1 MGAIRLVSLIAGALL
16 IMASFSAFFTV
27 NQTQQALVLQFGEPK
42 RTIQE
47 PGLAFKLPFIQDVIY
62 YEKRVLSLIPQDAEE
77 VILSDQ
83 KRLQVDA
90 YARYQI
96 EDPLLFYQTVRNELG
111 ARGRLEAIIDS
122 SVRRALGRET
132 LASILTGQRND
143 ITRSIGE
150 EVNASVSS
158 LGIRIIDVR
167 LRRADYPTATSQNIF
182 NRMKSER
189 EREANEFRATGEEEA
204 QKIRAD
210 AEKTAGV
217 PAAKRGQG
225 LASEVALARHDAPAC
240 GSGQRAS
247 VSSSHVSFPGGLLP
261 PTAKSRSSN
270 TASRAFM
277 RGTRSEGALVQA
289 HERPA
294 SSRVSA
300 STTAVAS
307 SIAPAKS
314 SRPPKDA
321 SATWPRRGAAG
332 IAHAVGSALQRVP
345 SKDSTLVSASPPS
358 DENPPATYMRSPCTA
373 APCCMRGSDN
383 LYLRRAPHY
392 FDFSS
397 AASKRQSP
405 STPMAQLNLSFNVFG
420 NSREISRSQR
430 LHQATVM
437 RGSM

>member
-1 MGAIRLVSLIAGALL
+1 MGIGRLVTLAVAALL
-16 IMASFSAFFTV
+16 LAGVSGSLFTV

-47 PGLAFKLPFIQDVIY
+47 PGLAFKLPFIQDVTY

-158 LGIRIIDVR
+158 LGIKIIDVR
-167 LRRADYPTATSQNIF
+167 LRRADYPAATSQNIF

-189 EREANEFRATGEEEA
+189 EREAKEFRATGEEEA

-210 AEKTAGV
+210 AEKTRTV
-217 PAAKRGQG
+217 II
-225 LASEVALARHDAPAC
+225 SEA
-240 GSGQRAS
+240 QREAQE
-247 VSSSHVSFPGGLLP
+247 
-261 PTAKSRSSN
+261 T
-270 TASRAFM
+270 
-277 RGTRSEGALVQA
+277 
-289 HERPA
+289 
-294 SSRVSA
+294 
-300 STTAVAS
+300 
-307 SIAPAKS
+307 
-314 SRPPKDA
+314 
-321 SATWPRRGAAG
+321 RGAGDGKAIEIYADSFG
-332 IAHAVGSALQRVP
+332 QDADFFAFYRSMEAYRKSMNNNDTSLVLSPDTSFFRFF
-345 SKDSTLVSASPPS
+345 KDKNGT
-358 DENPPATYMRSPCTA
+358 N
-373 APCCMRGSDN
+373 
-383 LYLRRAPHY
+383 
-392 FDFSS
+392 
-397 AASKRQSP
+397 
-405 STPMAQLNLSFNVFG
+405 
-420 NSREISRSQR
+420 
-430 LHQATVM
+430 
-437 RGSM
+437 

>member
-150 EVNASVSS
+150 EVNAS
-158 LGIRIIDVR
+158 
-167 LRRADYPTATSQNIF
+167 
-182 NRMKSER
+182 
-189 EREANEFRATGEEEA
+189 
-204 QKIRAD
+204 
-210 AEKTAGV
+210 
-217 PAAKRGQG
+217 
-225 LASEVALARHDAPAC
+225 C
-240 GSGQRAS
+240 
-247 VSSSHVSFPGGLLP
+247 LLY
-261 PTAKSRSSN
+261 T
-270 TASRAFM
+270 
-277 RGTRSEGALVQA
+277 
-289 HERPA
+289 
-294 SSRVSA
+294 
-300 STTAVAS
+300 
-307 SIAPAKS
+307 
-314 SRPPKDA
+314 
-321 SATWPRRGAAG
+321 
-332 IAHAVGSALQRVP
+332 
-345 SKDSTLVSASPPS
+345 
-358 DENPPATYMRSPCTA
+358 
-373 APCCMRGSDN
+373 
-383 LYLRRAPHY
+383 
-392 FDFSS
+392 
-397 AASKRQSP
+397 SP
-405 STPMAQLNLSFNVFG
+405 SPRDCQ
-420 NSREISRSQR
+420 
-430 LHQATVM
+430 
-437 RGSM
+437 

>member
-1 MGAIRLVSLIAGALL
+1 MGATRLVSLIAGALL
-16 IMASFSAFFTV
+16 IMASFSALFTV
-27 NQTQQALVLQFGEPK
+27 NQTQQALVLQFREPK

-47 PGLAFKLPFIQDVIY
+47 PGPAFKLPFIQDVIY

-189 EREANEFRATGEEEA
+189 EREAKEFRATGEEEA

-210 AEKTAGV
+210 AEKTRTVIISEAQREAQQPRGEGDGEAIKIYADSFGQDAEFFAFYRSMEAYRKSIGNSDTSMVLSPDSRFFRFFKDNAG
-217 PAAKRGQG
+217 
-225 LASEVALARHDAPAC
+225 DAP
-240 GSGQRAS
+240 
-247 VSSSHVSFPGGLLP
+247 
-261 PTAKSRSSN
+261 K
-270 TASRAFM
+270 
-277 RGTRSEGALVQA
+277 
-289 HERPA
+289 
-294 SSRVSA
+294 
-300 STTAVAS
+300 
-307 SIAPAKS
+307 
-314 SRPPKDA
+314 
-321 SATWPRRGAAG
+321 
-332 IAHAVGSALQRVP
+332 
-345 SKDSTLVSASPPS
+345 
-358 DENPPATYMRSPCTA
+358 
-373 APCCMRGSDN
+373 
-383 LYLRRAPHY
+383 
-392 FDFSS
+392 
-397 AASKRQSP
+397 
-405 STPMAQLNLSFNVFG
+405 
-420 NSREISRSQR
+420 
-430 LHQATVM
+430 
-437 RGSM
+437 

>member
-1 MGAIRLVSLIAGALL
+1 MGIGRLVTLAVAALL
-16 IMASFSAFFTV
+16 LAGVSGSLFTV

-47 PGLAFKLPFIQDVIY
+47 PGLAFKLPFIQDVTY

-158 LGIRIIDVR
+158 LGIKIIDVR
-167 LRRADYPTATSQNIF
+167 LRRADYPAATSQNIF

-189 EREANEFRATGEEEA
+189 EREAKEFRATGEEEA

-210 AEKTAGV
+210 AEKTRTV
-217 PAAKRGQG
+217 II
-225 LASEVALARHDAPAC
+225 SEA
-240 GSGQRAS
+240 QREAQE
-247 VSSSHVSFPGGLLP
+247 
-261 PTAKSRSSN
+261 T
-270 TASRAFM
+270 
-277 RGTRSEGALVQA
+277 
-289 HERPA
+289 
-294 SSRVSA
+294 
-300 STTAVAS
+300 
-307 SIAPAKS
+307 
-314 SRPPKDA
+314 
-321 SATWPRRGAAG
+321 RGAGDGKAIEIYADSFG
-332 IAHAVGSALQRVP
+332 QDADFFAFYRSMEAYRESMNNNDTSLVLSPDSSFFRFF
-345 SKDSTLVSASPPS
+345 KDKNGT
-358 DENPPATYMRSPCTA
+358 D
-373 APCCMRGSDN
+373 
-383 LYLRRAPHY
+383 
-392 FDFSS
+392 
-397 AASKRQSP
+397 
-405 STPMAQLNLSFNVFG
+405 
-420 NSREISRSQR
+420 
-430 LHQATVM
+430 
-437 RGSM
+437 

>member
-1 MGAIRLVSLIAGALL
+1 MGATRLVSLIAGALL
-16 IMASFSAFFTV
+16 IMASLSAFFTV

-189 EREANEFRATGEEEA
+189 EREAKEFRATGEEEA

-210 AEKTAGV
+210 AEKTRTVIISEAQRE
-217 PAAKRGQG
+217 AQQTRGEGDGEAIKIYADSFGQDAEFFAFYRSMEAYRKSIG
-225 LASEVALARHDAPAC
+225 NSDTSMVLSPDSSFFRFFKDKSGDAP
-240 GSGQRAS
+240 
-247 VSSSHVSFPGGLLP
+247 
-261 PTAKSRSSN
+261 K
-270 TASRAFM
+270 
-277 RGTRSEGALVQA
+277 
-289 HERPA
+289 
-294 SSRVSA
+294 
-300 STTAVAS
+300 
-307 SIAPAKS
+307 
-314 SRPPKDA
+314 
-321 SATWPRRGAAG
+321 
-332 IAHAVGSALQRVP
+332 
-345 SKDSTLVSASPPS
+345 
-358 DENPPATYMRSPCTA
+358 
-373 APCCMRGSDN
+373 
-383 LYLRRAPHY
+383 
-392 FDFSS
+392 
-397 AASKRQSP
+397 
-405 STPMAQLNLSFNVFG
+405 
-420 NSREISRSQR
+420 
-430 LHQATVM
+430 
-437 RGSM
+437 